1 MQISLRVSVYVYLC
15 VCINHYSS
23 QWQFRVVFQDLKS
36 KKKALLAEGNASL
49 LVCVCVCEADNSW
62 VDEWLRRCAQKWL
75 HGGTRT
81 LNF

>member
-49 LVCVCVCEADNSW
+49 LVCVCVC
-62 VDEWLRRCAQKWL
+62 V
-75 HGGTRT
+75 
-81 LNF
+81 